1 MSIWEDEMAKIKLDK
16 EEKDLLDS
24 YERGEWKSVKNLK
37 KEIEKHRGYAR
48 QTLKKDKRVN
58 IRISSMVLDEIQTR
72 AVEDGMPYQTLI
84 SSILYRFV
92 TGRLIEK
99 PRSNKSLENDV

>member
-1 MSIWEDEMAKIKLDK
+1 MDRLKLDK

-24 YERGEWKSVKNLK
+24 YERGEWKSVKNLEE
-37 KEIEKHRGYAR
+37 EIEKHRGYAR

-58 IRISSMVLDEIQTR
+58 IRISSMVLEELQTM

-84 SSILYRFV
+84 SSILHRFV
-92 TGRLIEK
+92 TGRLVERPK
-99 PRSNKSLENDV
+99 SNKSFENDV

>member
-1 MSIWEDEMAKIKLDK
+1 VSIWEDEMAKIKLDK
-16 EEKDLLDS
+16 EEKDLVDS

-37 KEIEKHRGYAR
+37 KEIEKHRGYAC

-58 IRISSMVLDEIQTR
+58 IRISSMVLDEIQIR

-84 SSILYRFV
+84 SSILHRFV